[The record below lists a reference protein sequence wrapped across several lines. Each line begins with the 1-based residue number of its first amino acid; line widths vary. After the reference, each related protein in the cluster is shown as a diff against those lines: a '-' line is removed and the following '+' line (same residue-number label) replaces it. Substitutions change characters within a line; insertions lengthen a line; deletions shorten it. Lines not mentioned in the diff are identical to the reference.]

1 MFWGLFASLSMRS
14 PFSLMV
20 SILNANWSEPTSCLA
35 WPNGGRRRMVTSGL
49 GSSET
54 DAIGVTLT
62 ARDLM
67 ARVFVARVRPPRVT
81 DARRAV
87 AEERADM

>member
-1 MFWGLFASLSMRS
+1 
-14 PFSLMV
+14 
-20 SILNANWSEPTSCLA
+20 
-35 WPNGGRRRMVTSGL
+35 MVTSGL

-62 ARDLM
+62 ARDEDRL
-67 ARVFVARVRPPRVT
+67 FVARVRPPRVT